1 MSEEQIAEKIQAEE
15 NKFMII
21 LGAFLG
27 VVWILLIAI
36 DIWGGGL
43 DGSLYFIYGIFNI
56 GAFVFYTRSRNKKS
70 QEKWI
75 KTTLFEEI
83 EEKKAKEKA
92 EQ

>member
-27 VVWILLIAI
+27 VVWIILIII
-36 DIWGGGL
+36 DVFGGGL
-43 DGSLYFIYGIFNI
+43 DASLYFIYGIFNI

-70 QEKWI
+70 QDKWI

-83 EEKKAKEKA
+83 EEKKEEERA